1 MQEEVGR
8 DKGQYKHLCTMIE
21 VRSHGRSYYVK
32 NMESRRIYLR
42 NRKKLMLDKS
52 ECDTV
57 AQTLLQETIMSD
69 EINPCRRNGCLKS
82 PNSKKIPKS
91 VRFSKKIENQAKLLQ
106 EWREKMKNLTN
117 DEKANIE

>member
-1 MQEEVGR
+1 M
-8 DKGQYKHLCTMIE
+8 L
-21 VRSHGRSYYVK
+21 
-32 NMESRRIYLR
+32 
-42 NRKKLMLDKS
+42 LDKS

-69 EINPCRRNGCLKS
+69 KINPSKRNSCLKS

-106 EWREKMKNLTN
+106 EWREKMKNLTD